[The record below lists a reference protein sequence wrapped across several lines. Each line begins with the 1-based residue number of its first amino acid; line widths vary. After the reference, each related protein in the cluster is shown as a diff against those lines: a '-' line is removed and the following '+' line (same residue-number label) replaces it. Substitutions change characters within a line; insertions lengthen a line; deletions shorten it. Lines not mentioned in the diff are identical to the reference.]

1 MLAFMLETLAQRD
14 RATARHSAAVARYAR
29 ELCQAAGGTHQEQ
42 QLVHTAGLLHDVGKT
57 SFPDHIFA
65 GDRPLSNDDWEI
77 IRCHPEQGVEI
88 IRQMPGFDDV
98 AEIVLCHHERID
110 GRGYPNELKGD
121 EIPWL
126 SRTISVADTF
136 DVMTA
141 RDSYRKPLSHPD
153 AVAELRRVAGS
164 QLDGRLVSVFV
175 AMVESRRLAFVPK
188 DLDVL
193 SELRASGRPSLVDAA
208 QPVWATVAAA

>member
-1 MLAFMLETLAQRD
+1 MMPGLRPPSCTKELAHACQTRMAPITRQMLAFMLETLSQRD

-29 ELCQAAGGTHQEQ
+29 ELCQAAGGTDAEQ

-77 IRCHPEQGVEI
+77 IRRHPEEGAQI
-88 IRQMPGFDDV
+88 ISEMPGFGNV

-110 GRGYPNELKGD
+110 GRGYPRALKD
-121 EIPWL
+121 DDVPWP
-126 SRTISVADTF
+126 SRMISVADTF

-141 RDSYRKPLSHPD
+141 RDSYREPLSH
-153 AVAELRRVAGS
+153 
-164 QLDGRLVSVFV
+164 
-175 AMVESRRLAFVPK
+175 
-188 DLDVL
+188 
-193 SELRASGRPSLVDAA
+193 AA
-208 QPVWATVAAA
+208 